1 MELKKA
7 FAILGTVVLS
17 LSATAGIATAAD
29 EDSLDMSLSL
39 LCTEL
44 SDITISG
51 NGTFDEIDMALNEH
65 STQTAPNA
73 LTVEVDS
80 GCDFG
85 PWHVDAEISRFQNGL
100 ASFAGEKFSLDA
112 GPVTSYFDGNG
123 FLVPDP
129 PTANDAEFDP
139 IPGFPIGDA
148 GSEAPIFETT
158 NIVVFGFPT
167 PWDYPAP
174 FVSTAQ
180 FTGHLDNVNTLVEGT
195 YTATLT
201 VILVKD

>member
-1 MELKKA
+1 MNLKKT
-7 FAILGTVVLS
+7 FAIAGTLILGLS
-17 LSATAGIATAAD
+17 FTGGIATAAD
-29 EDSLDMSLSL
+29 EDTLGVSLNV

-51 NGTFDEIDMALNEH
+51 DGTFAEIDMAEDEH
-65 STQTAPNA
+65 STQTAANA

-100 ASFAGEKFSLDA
+100 ASFAGEVFSLDA
-112 GPVTSYFDGNG
+112 GPVTSFFDGSG

-148 GSEAPIFETT
+148 GSDAPIFETT

-174 FVSTAQ
+174 FVSTAK
-180 FTGHLDNVNTLVEGT
+180 FTGHLDDVDTLIEGN